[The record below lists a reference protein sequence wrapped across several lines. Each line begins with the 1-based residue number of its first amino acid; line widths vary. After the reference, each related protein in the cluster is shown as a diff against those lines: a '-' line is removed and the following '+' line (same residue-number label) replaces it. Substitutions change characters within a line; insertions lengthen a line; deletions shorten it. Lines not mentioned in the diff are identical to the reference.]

1 MNTYQSQSMTTRVMK
16 RTAPVALALAL
27 ATVFSAS
34 ARAQQLPDAKSLFA
48 KYSAAMNGEALAK
61 VQSVRETGTFALAAF
76 GLSGPVEIVRAQ
88 PNKSLVRINIPG
100 IGEIVQGFDGTVGF
114 SMNPMQGN
122 SLLKGQELAAE
133 KEDGYFTASLGAPEF
148 FTSMETIEKTTM
160 GGVDC
165 YKVKLVWK
173 SGRTTYDC
181 FAVDTGLRAGNISM
195 QESPAGAT
203 EVTVL
208 LSDYK
213 KFGDITF
220 PTKITQLVA
229 GNEQV
234 ITITGVEFNQV
245 AESAFA
251 LPAPIKAL
259 VPPQR

>member
-1 MNTYQSQSMTTRVMK
+1 
-16 RTAPVALALAL
+16 
-27 ATVFSAS
+27 
-34 ARAQQLPDAKSLFA
+34 
-48 KYSAAMNGEALAK
+48 MNGAALAK
-61 VQSVRETGTFALAAF
+61 LQSVRQTGTFSIPAAGITGAL
-76 GLSGPVEIVRAQ
+76 EIVRAQ
-88 PNKSLVRINIPG
+88 PNKSMVHINLPG

-133 KEDGYFTASLGAPEF
+133 AEEGAFTASLGAPEF
-148 FTSMETIEKTTM
+148 FTSQETVEKTTM
-160 GGVDC
+160 GGVEC

-181 FAVDTGLRAGNISM
+181 FAVDTGLRAGNISSQDTPM
-195 QESPAGAT
+195 GPT

-213 KFGDITF
+213 KFGDITMAS
-220 PTKITQLVA
+220 KITQLVG

-234 ITITGVEFNQV
+234 ITITSVEYNQV
-245 AESAFA
+245 AADAFA

-259 VPPQR
+259 VPAP